1 MVTGHKQ
8 NLSVA
13 TDAILNKILILLGKF
28 KKLLLV
34 TLGLI
39 CLGLGIIGYFVPGL
53 PGTIWL
59 IIAATLF
66 LRSSERLYNFVVNNR
81 LFGRQVSEFLRTGAM
96 PLRAKVISLASIWV
110 FSILS
115 ILFAPY
121 NWIFDV
127 PIFILAIIGTI
138 YILSRPTLSSS

>member
-1 MVTGHKQ
+1 M
-8 NLSVA
+8 
-13 TDAILNKILILLGKF
+13 
-28 KKLLLV
+28 

-66 LRSSERLYNFVVNNR
+66 LRSSERLYKFVVNNR
-81 LFGRQVSEFLRTGAM
+81 LFGGQVSEFLRTGSM
-96 PLRAKVISLASIWV
+96 PLRAKVISLVSIWV

-121 NWIFDV
+121 NWVFDV
-127 PIFILAIIGTI
+127 PIFLLAIIGTI
-138 YILSRPTLSSS
+138 YILSRPTSAHS